1 MRLAT
6 LAPDYRETNAFG
18 TVIVAPTGEAMTS
31 VTPGL
36 SCVVDGVPA
45 NIAVVINYLKIES
58 EPDMFSQRQIV
69 NFIVASVGV
78 FFTLLVGSLLVALLW
93 RA

>member
-1 MRLAT
+1 M
-6 LAPDYRETNAFG
+6 
-18 TVIVAPTGEAMTS
+18 VAPASKAITS
-31 VTPGL
+31 VTPGRT
-36 SCVVDGVPA
+36 CVIDDVSA
-45 NIAVVINYLKIES
+45 CIAVVINYLDLES
-58 EPDMFSQRQIV
+58 ELEMFSQRQIV